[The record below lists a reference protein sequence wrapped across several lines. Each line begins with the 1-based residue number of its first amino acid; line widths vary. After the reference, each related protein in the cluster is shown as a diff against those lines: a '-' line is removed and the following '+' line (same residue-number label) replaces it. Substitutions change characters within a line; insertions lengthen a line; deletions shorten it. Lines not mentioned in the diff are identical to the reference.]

1 MHRTNDNPEPGYSI
15 IEVLVVVA
23 IAAVLVG
30 IAIPAFNLFI
40 GNTRTTT
47 IANEFV
53 SALNLARSEAMKR
66 GINVTVCRS
75 TNGEACAASGDWGQ
89 GWMVFVDGDG
99 TGQPPGQESILR
111 LRENLQDTK
120 TFVGVGYF
128 LENNA
133 VAVYQPDGRLNAT
146 INEANDGFKVENM
159 GKAMCIRV
167 NTSGRVKTEKGPCT

>member
-1 MHRTNDNPEPGYSI
+1 MHRTHDNPEPGYSI

-23 IAAVLVG
+23 IVAVLVG

-75 TNGEACAASGDWGQ
+75 TNGTACAASGDWGQ
-89 GWMVFVDGDG
+89 GWMAYVMDGA
-99 TGQPPGQESILR
+99 TLVPLQV
-111 LRENLQDTK
+111 REGLKTTK
-120 TFVGVGYF
+120 MFVGVGHF
-128 LENNA
+128 LGNNA
-133 VAVYQPDGRLNAT
+133 VVAYQPDGRLNAT
-146 INEANDGFKVENM
+146 INEANDYFKIENM
-159 GKAMCIRV
+159 GKTMCIFV
-167 NTSGRVKTEKGPCT
+167 NTAGRVRTEKGSCP